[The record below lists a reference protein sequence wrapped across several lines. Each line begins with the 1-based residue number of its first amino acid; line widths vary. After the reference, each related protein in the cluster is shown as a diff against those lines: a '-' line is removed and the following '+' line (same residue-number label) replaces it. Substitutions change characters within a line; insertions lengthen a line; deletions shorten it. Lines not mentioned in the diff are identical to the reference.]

1 MGALKEIIND
11 RKIIWKLAIN
21 DFKSRYAGS
30 FLGVIWAFVQPVVTV
45 IIYAF
50 IFGAGLKT
58 LPTGDDYPFLLYLIA
73 GIIPY
78 FYVNDAINSATNS
91 IIEYSYIIKKMV
103 FDIKLLPIIKVVTS
117 FFVHLF
123 FIVLSLIIFMLHGK
137 IMNVYFIQIV
147 YYCFCATVLS
157 LGITYLT
164 SAINVFFRDMSQ
176 IVSII
181 MQFMM
186 WLTPIM
192 YDLSMFPEWIGRILK
207 FNPLY
212 YIVNGYRD
220 CFINNICFFE
230 HVGQT
235 IYFWIVTLIILIIGV
250 TVFKKLKDAFA
261 DVL

>member
-1 MGALKEIIND
+1 MGALKEIVND

-78 FYVNDAINSATNS
+78 FYVNDAVNSATNS

-123 FIVLSLIIFMLHGK
+123 L
-137 IMNVYFIQIV
+137 
-147 YYCFCATVLS
+147 
-157 LGITYLT
+157 
-164 SAINVFFRDMSQ
+164 
-176 IVSII
+176 
-181 MQFMM
+181 
-186 WLTPIM
+186 
-192 YDLSMFPEWIGRILK
+192 
-207 FNPLY
+207 LY
-212 YIVNGYRD
+212 
-220 CFINNICFFE
+220 
-230 HVGQT
+230 
-235 IYFWIVTLIILIIGV
+235 
-250 TVFKKLKDAFA
+250 
-261 DVL
+261 

>member
-1 MGALKEIIND
+1 
-11 RKIIWKLAIN
+11 
-21 DFKSRYAGS
+21 
-30 FLGVIWAFVQPVVTV
+30 
-45 IIYAF
+45 
-50 IFGAGLKT
+50 
-58 LPTGDDYPFLLYLIA
+58 
-73 GIIPY
+73 
-78 FYVNDAINSATNS
+78 
-91 IIEYSYIIKKMV
+91 
-103 FDIKLLPIIKVVTS
+103 
-117 FFVHLF
+117 
-123 FIVLSLIIFMLHGK
+123 
-137 IMNVYFIQIV
+137 
-147 YYCFCATVLS
+147 
-157 LGITYLT
+157 
-164 SAINVFFRDMSQ
+164 MSQ

-220 CFINNICFFE
+220 CFINNIWFFE

-235 IYFWIVTLIILIIGV
+235 IYFWTVTLIILIIGL

>member
-1 MGALKEIIND
+1 MRIFKEIISN
-11 RKIIWKLAIN
+11 RSIIWKLALN

-30 FLGVIWAFVQPVVTV
+30 FLGIIWAFVQPVVTV

-58 LPTGDDYPFLLYLIA
+58 LPSGNNYPFLLYLIA

-78 FYVNDAINSATNS
+78 FYVNDAINCATNS

-103 FDIKLLPIIKVVTS
+103 FDVKLLPVIKIVTS

-123 FIVLSLIIFMLHGK
+123 FILLSLLIFILHGK
-137 IMNVYFIQIV
+137 IINIYFIQII
-147 YYCFCATVLS
+147 YYCLCATVFS
-157 LGITYLT
+157 LGISYLT

-192 YDLSMFPEWIGRILK
+192 YDLAMFPEWIGKILK

-220 CFINNICFFE
+220 CFINNVWFFE
-230 HVGQT
+230 HQMQT
-235 IYFWIVTLIILIIGV
+235 IYFWFVTILVFIVGTKI
-250 TVFKKLKDAFA
+250 FKKLKDNFS